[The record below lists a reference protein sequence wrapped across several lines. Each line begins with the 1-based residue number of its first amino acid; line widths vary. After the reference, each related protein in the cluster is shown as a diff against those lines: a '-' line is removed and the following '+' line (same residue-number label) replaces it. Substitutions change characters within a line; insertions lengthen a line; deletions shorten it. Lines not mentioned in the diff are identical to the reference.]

1 PRREEA
7 RPHPGGDRARHE
19 GHRPHLRPD
28 RGLELRREAGRG
40 HAAADRRRPARGGR
54 LSRRQRRGQGVKPLL
69 EISNLNFAYGDVQ
82 VLRGVSLSVNAGEIV
97 TLVGS
102 NGAGKSTTLRNI
114 SRLLRPG
121 SGRLTFD
128 GHDLT
133 QLAPHQVVELGVVQV
148 PEARRVFPEM
158 TVLENLRMG
167 SYIKHARAEREQN
180 LERGL
185 SLFPRLRE
193 RIGQLAGTLSGGEQQ
208 MLAIARGL
216 MSKPRLLLLD
226 EPSLGLSPL
235 LVRTIFDTIAQIN
248 AQGTSVLLV
257 EQNVFQS
264 LRIAA
269 RGYVLETG
277 KIALSGTGAELL
289 SNDQVKAAFLGA

>member
-1 PRREEA
+1 MTA
-7 RPHPGGDRARHE
+7 
-19 GHRPHLRPD
+19 
-28 RGLELRREAGRG
+28 
-40 HAAADRRRPARGGR
+40 
-54 LSRRQRRGQGVKPLL
+54 LL
-69 EISNLNFAYGDVQ
+69 EVRDLDFAYGDVQ

-97 TLVGS
+97 SLVGS
-102 NGAGKSTTLRNI
+102 NGAGKSTTLRNV
-114 SRLLRPG
+114 SRLLRPR
-121 SGRLTFD
+121 SGAIVFD

-133 QLAPHQVVELGVVQV
+133 RLSSHQVVELGLVQV
-148 PEARRVFPEM
+148 PEGRRVFPEM

-167 SYIKHARAEREQN
+167 SYVKATRADRKKN

-185 SLFPRLRE
+185 TLFPRLRE

-216 MSKPRLLLLD
+216 MAQPRLLLLD

-235 LVRTIFDTIAQIN
+235 LVQTIFETIRQIN
-248 AQGTSVLLV
+248 AQGISVLLV
-257 EQNVFQS
+257 EQNVYQS

-277 KIALSGTGAELL
+277 HIALSGPGAELL
-289 SNDQVKAAFLGA
+289 ANDQVKAAFLGA